1 MEKINYDKAFTEYV
15 NKLEKKQK
23 LLLHACCAPCS
34 SSVLERVTPYFDVTL
49 FFYNPNITERE
60 EYNKRLSELYRFTKT
75 VYGDKVNI
83 AEGEFNPQKFFLNSK
98 GLEDLPE
105 GGKRCFYCYEDRLYE
120 TAKAAKVGLYDCY
133 CTTLSVSPYKN
144 AEKLNEIGSR
154 IAEEIG
160 VPFLPSDFKKKQG
173 YVRSIELSK
182 EYGLY
187 RQNYCGCV
195 FSYEAWQNKKDK

>member
-1 MEKINYDKAFTEYV
+1 MQKVNWDKLFKDYV
-15 NKLEKKQK
+15 ASLSGKKR

-49 FFYNPNITERE
+49 FFYNPNITDKN
-60 EYNKRLSELYRFTKT
+60 EYEYRLSELHRFVSA
-75 VYGDKVNI
+75 VYGDKVKI
-83 AEGEFNPQKFFLNSK
+83 LEGEYNAERFYDLAK

-105 GGKRCFYCYEDRLYE
+105 GGNRCFNCYYDRLFE
-120 TAKAAKVGLYDCY
+120 TAKTAKVGLYDCY

-144 AEKLNEIGSR
+144 ADKLNEIGQQISK
-154 IAEEIG
+154 EIG
-160 VPFLPSDFKKKQG
+160 VDFLPSDFKKGQG

-187 RQNYCGCV
+187 RQNYCGCE
-195 FSYEAWQNKKDK
+195 FSRQAALKKQIN